1 MEQDRTGGVV
11 INMPY
16 DVKAII
22 ATLENAGFEGY
33 AVGGCVR
40 DAVLGRT
47 PQDWDI
53 TTSALPDEVKR
64 LFKRTVDTGIEHGTV
79 TVMIGAVGYEV
90 TTYRIDG
97 EYEDMRHPKSVEFSK
112 SLLEDLKRR
121 DFTINA
127 MAYNDAVG
135 LVDRFNGQEDLRR
148 GVIRCVGNPAERFQE
163 DALRM
168 MRAVRFAAQLGFS
181 IEEGTWK
188 AIQALAPNIGRV
200 SRERIAV
207 ELGKTLLS
215 DRPQYVKLFSECG
228 VAAAAFVQLD
238 DAMEGNDAQAALE
251 AVKAA
256 TANLPLRYAALMNC
270 QGETATKQLLKGL
283 KLDNYTVK
291 TAAMLVANCRLHIE
305 LNEQSVRR
313 ALNRFDAE
321 NLFMILDN
329 QENMVTAKEHTEG
342 VSLKD
347 AREQIQKLRAMMN
360 VIIKRGDCY
369 RVCDLAIGGRELM
382 ALGYTGSAIGEK
394 LKELLELVMENPQ
407 LNTREEL
414 LALSS

>member
-79 TVMIGAVGYEV
+79 TVMIGATGYEV

-112 SLLEDLKRR
+112 NLLEDLKRR

-135 LVDRFNGQEDLRR
+135 LVDRFDGQEDLRR

-188 AIQALAPNIGRV
+188 AIQALAPNINKV

-215 DRPQYVKLFSECG
+215 DRPQYVKLFNECG
-228 VAAAAFVQLD
+228 IGTVAFAQLD
-238 DAMEGNDAQAALE
+238 AAMEGNNAQTALE
-251 AVKAA
+251 TVKVAA
-256 TANLPLRYAALMNC
+256 ANLPLRYAALMNC

-283 KLDNYTVK
+283 KMDNYTVK
-291 TAAMLVANCRLHIE
+291 TAAMLVANCRLYIE

-313 ALNRFDAE
+313 ALSRFDAE

-329 QENMVTAKEHTEG
+329 QENIITAREHTVG
-342 VSLKD
+342 VPLKD
-347 AREQIQKLRAMMN
+347 ARVHIQKLRTMMN

-369 RVCDLAIGGRELM
+369 RVCDLAIGGKELM

-394 LKELLELVMENPQ
+394 LRELLELVMENPQ